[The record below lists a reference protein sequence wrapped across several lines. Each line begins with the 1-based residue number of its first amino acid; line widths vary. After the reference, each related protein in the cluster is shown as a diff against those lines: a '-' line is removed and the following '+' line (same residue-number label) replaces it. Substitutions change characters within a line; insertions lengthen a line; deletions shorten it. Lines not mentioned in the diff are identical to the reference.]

1 MTPSS
6 GLAKGAV
13 EAAAREV
20 ARLLGHGS
28 ADKNWHP
35 AGSDH
40 RDAKPL
46 WQWCEG
52 EARDAILAFLRHLK
66 EKGPSDQ
73 AVLAGARSIG
83 QTMGKPNHNDRSRH
97 CFAAVLGEV
106 ISELEQSA

>member
-1 MTPSS
+1 MTVSS
-6 GLAKGAV
+6 GLDKEAV
-13 EAAAREV
+13 EAAFKAYQAAQPKSPYE
-20 ARLLGHGS
+20 
-28 ADKNWHP
+28 
-35 AGSDH
+35 
-40 RDAKPL
+40 DA
-46 WQWCEG
+46 WV
-52 EARDAILAFLRHLK
+52 EAAILSFLRHLK

>member
-1 MTPSS
+1 MTVSS

-13 EAAAREV
+13 EKAAREV

-66 EKGPSDQ
+66 EPEASERLLEQFGNGECAKWAPG
-73 AVLAGARSIG
+73 VLACVL
-83 QTMGKPNHNDRSRH
+83 SR
-97 CFAAVLGEV
+97 LIE
-106 ISELEQSA
+106 EMEE

>member
-1 MTPSS
+1 MTVSS

-66 EKGPSDQ
+66 DKGPSEGMQKQ
-73 AVLAGARSIG
+73 AEFCDLDGQGAEECW
-83 QTMGKPNHNDRSRH
+83 TAMLSR
-97 CFAAVLGEV
+97 LIEEMEGER
-106 ISELEQSA
+106 

>member
-1 MTPSS
+1 MTVSS

-13 EAAAREV
+13 EAASREV
-20 ARLLGHGS
+20 FSIISRWAYASGPEKRS
-28 ADKNWHP
+28 TQAVAINASK
-35 AGSDH
+35 A
-40 RDAKPL
+40 
-46 WQWCEG
+46 
-52 EARDAILAFLRHLK
+52 AILAFLRHLK
-66 EKGPSDQ
+66 DKGPSEQ